1 MEEEEE
7 AKDDVD
13 VILPT
18 QPPKK
23 QRKSR
28 RKKKTAAEAAAEI
41 EEAAVEE
48 VDDTLQGDDSWANQ
62 VEEEEERMETE
73 RQEAAS
79 AAATLE
85 VLTAAEEEE
94 DLEAAIA
101 EEVREAAAARA
112 EAEREAAL
120 FATSTP
126 TIGRGSA
133 GSVESGT
140 FPLTP
145 EMETA
150 VSRIG
155 ADDSSIFSSIN
166 DNNNVGAS
174 PALPSAHPQAI
185 VTPGAVKPK
194 VAAAAAATAAA
205 SSVPLVA
212 SHNIMLLPPTAGLA
226 LASSSSLPVQ
236 GAETAPPTINSSSMS
251 PQLLALISNSVIQTS
266 SNGKVAIP
274 RLNSRNSRSVSV
286 KRQNSDGDYLDP
298 NVSNAAKRN
307 PSANRVPLNPS
318 LTQQEL
324 MASVATNQ
332 RQQQQ
337 RGRTTAKGGQRGG
350 RGGL

>member
-1 MEEEEE
+1 
-7 AKDDVD
+7 
-13 VILPT
+13 
-18 QPPKK
+18 
-23 QRKSR
+23 
-28 RKKKTAAEAAAEI
+28 
-41 EEAAVEE
+41 
-48 VDDTLQGDDSWANQ
+48 
-62 VEEEEERMETE
+62 METE

-150 VSRIG
+150 VSLIG
-155 ADDSSIFSSIN
+155 AADDSSIFSSIN

-337 RGRTTAKGGQRGG
+337 RGRTTARGGQRGG